1 MDIDIKELIKAAT
14 EGLDLSNFKGD
25 VVGFKYVENEFG
37 TIEEGGIGVQKN
49 YYGTKAEVTPMQK
62 DYKQSP
68 MSQYVTRYDKI
79 NEVLTWLHTNIDN
92 HSEPKDKLE
101 FLKAAIECRPR
112 AIQDS
117 ITVEVFNLEFK
128 TKISADTFRNWIKG
142 YHDSRY
148 DESDFYDLIEEISM
162 IMKG

>member
-1 MDIDIKELIKAAT
+1 MDIDIKELIRTAT
-14 EGLDLSNFKGD
+14 EGLDLSKFKGD

-49 YYGTKAEVTPMQK
+49 YYCTKEGNTPTLK
-62 DYKQSP
+62 DYKLAP
-68 MSQYVTRYDKI
+68 MSQYVTRYDKV
-79 NEVLTWLHTNIDN
+79 NEVLSWLHTNIDN

-117 ITVEVFNLEFK
+117 ITVEVFNLEFN
-128 TKISADTFRNWIKG
+128 TNISMQTFRNWIKG
-142 YHDSRY
+142 YHESRY
-148 DESDFYDLIEEISM
+148 EEADFYDLKDEISE
-162 IMKG
+162 IMQR